1 MVNNY
6 LRFPEGNQCGLLFNK
21 FVNGTFSWSDG
32 SLIGTALPDSCGKRL
47 KLHSGDILTVEMSS
61 PYKKMTYSTSNRTL
75 INEMT
80 SYISQNME
88 ENDTGF
94 LSIKQFGCTYKGTF
108 VICMITQGGDKQNIS
123 IEFKA

>member
-21 FVNGTFSWSDG
+21 FVNGTFSLSDG
-32 SLIGTALPDSCGKRL
+32 SLIGTALPDSYGKRL

-94 LSIKQFGCTYKGTF
+94 SFIKQFGCTYKGTF
-108 VICMITQGGDKQNIS
+108 VICVITKDGDKQNIS